1 MEEFVCINGRA
12 EKDIKEKY
20 LEISRIFCLPYIGDN
35 CIFTYTYCGKNEL
48 VPLAVSDDNYVDA
61 YNTEHT
67 IIELKEAYMN
77 FKDYVSEY
85 EKFPESIINK
95 EYLAKAKAA
104 LPELPGYIHAQ
115 ELAYEIYTSKNKSK
129 ACFDM
134 LLRNYFDLST
144 NYRRGYTVVDDI
156 FKSQDIHVVDD
167 FYNVHVKFS
176 SFDRHSNKFY
186 LMLMKKA
193 YSLAECNKLDISL
206 AYKFIDYLL
215 DAVDLPKLYA
225 KKLSKDDI
233 KFIMKTKL

>member
-156 FKSQDIHVVDD
+156 FKSQGIHGVDD

>member
-1 MEEFVCINGRA
+1 MVELVCINGRA

-20 LEISRIFCLPYIGDN
+20 LEVSRIFCLPYVDDN
-35 CIFTYTYCGKNEL
+35 CIFTYSYCGKNEL
-48 VPLAVSDDNYVDA
+48 VPLAVSNNNYVDA

-67 IIELKEAYMN
+67 IIELKEAYKD

-85 EKFPESIINK
+85 EKFPENIINK
-95 EYLAKAKAA
+95 EYLAKAKAV

-129 ACFDM
+129 VCFDM

-144 NYRRGYTVVDDI
+144 GYRRGYTVVDDI
-156 FKSQDIHVVDD
+156 LKSQGINGVDD
-167 FYNVHVKFS
+167 FYNVHVKFNP
-176 SFDRHSNKFY
+176 FDRHSNKFY

-193 YSLAECNKLDISL
+193 YSLAECGKLNISL

-215 DAVDLPKLYA
+215 DTVGLPKLYA